1 MTKKHLSAA
10 VDPIDLDG
18 LQRDLAASDEE
29 TRLRAVRQVC
39 PCRLGWDGFQQCMD
53 IVKKLQKDPSPKVRG
68 AALHAFVDAFEMDS
82 SGLPTSPRAI
92 TNEMVARKLGARWQ
106 PLEHPEE
113 QKREPGKEWKRE
125 RRQVRRG

>member
-1 MTKKHLSAA
+1 MTKKHPSAPT
-10 VDPIDLDG
+10 DPIDLDG
-18 LQRDLAASDEE
+18 LQRDLASPDEE

-39 PCRLGWDGFQQCMD
+39 PCRMGWDGFQQCMD
-53 IVKKLQKDPSPKVRG
+53 TVKQLQKDPSPKVRG

-92 TNEMVARKLGARWQ
+92 TNEMVARKLGARWK
-106 PLEHPEE
+106 PLEDPEE
-113 QKREPGKEWKRE
+113 QRPGVGKEWKKA